1 MNDDERFLRRA
12 IELAARSASAG
23 GGPVGAVVARGGA
36 LVAEGANGV
45 VSTGDP
51 TAHAEVVAIRAA
63 AAALG
68 THVLD
73 DCTLY
78 SSCEPCPMCLG
89 ATHWARVGRMV
100 FAADRHDAARAGFD
114 DELLYRE
121 VALPPG
127 RRALPTERM
136 LADQGLE
143 PFRVWQSNQG
153 RSPY

>member
-1 MNDDERFLRRA
+1 
-12 IELAARSASAG
+12 
-23 GGPVGAVVARGGA
+23 
-36 LVAEGANGV
+36 
-45 VSTGDP
+45 
-51 TAHAEVVAIRAA
+51 
-63 AAALG
+63 
-68 THVLD
+68 
-73 DCTLY
+73 
-78 SSCEPCPMCLG
+78 MCLG
-89 ATHWARVGRMV
+89 ATHWARVGRLV